1 MDLTVTD
8 TLDAVADALLRAYRD
23 GDDDTYLAY
32 LAPDATL
39 VLPGEPRHDAADAYR
54 AHLRTLRVRDGH
66 RVLDAVSADRRIRHY
81 GDTAVLTHDLT
92 TVLDDGAATGTVT
105 ERETIVFARDTYGFW
120 VAVHVHRSPSP
131 PGSMGT

>member
-8 TLDAVADALLRAYRD
+8 SPDTVADTLIQAYRD
-23 GDDDTYLAY
+23 GDDDTYLAR

-54 AHLRTLRVRDGH
+54 AYLRTLRVRNGH
-66 RVLDAVSADRRIRHY
+66 RVLDATSANRRVRYY

-92 TVLDDGAATGTVT
+92 SVLERDAAIDTVT

-120 VAVHVHRSPSP
+120 VAVHVHRSPLAA
-131 PGSMGT
+131 

>member
-1 MDLTVTD
+1 MDLALTD
-8 TLDAVADALLRAYRD
+8 ALDSVADTLLRAYRD
-23 GDDDTYLAY
+23 GDDDAYLAH

-54 AHLRTLRVRDGH
+54 AHLRTRRVRNGH
-66 RVLDAVSADRRIRHY
+66 RVLDAISANRRIRHY

-92 TVLDDGAATGTVT
+92 TVIEQGAGTGTVS

-120 VAVHVHRSPSP
+120 VAVHVHRSP
-131 PGSMGT
+131 GQA